1 MNTDSDTTPPPETT
15 PAPARKQAR
24 KAAPRRLAAPPAEAP
39 ANVTPMNEAAAH
51 ENRVAIAQREVEKA
65 QTAAAKQWAE
75 DVAFA
80 TSTGCPMP
88 PKKHPMQGDKTP
100 AFVDW
105 LHTYRLDEF
114 KKRFGVIRR
123 GKVPIIEAGMDGIDV
138 VTGYRETWIASRK
151 THLTEVEQ
159 TDTALSDGE
168 SWDA

>member
-1 MNTDSDTTPPPETT
+1 MSETQDTPTPETT
-15 PAPARKQAR
+15 LAPARKQAR
-24 KAAPRRLAAPPAEAP
+24 KAARKAAPPAPAEP
-39 ANVTPMNEAAAH
+39 SANVTPMSEAAAH

-123 GKVPIIEAGMDGIDV
+123 GKVPIIEADMNGIDQ

>member
-1 MNTDSDTTPPPETT
+1 MSDIEDTPTPEAT

-24 KAAPRRLAAPPAEAP
+24 KAATRKAAILVEPP

-65 QTAAAKQWAE
+65 QTVAAKQWA
-75 DVAFA
+75 DDCAFA
-80 TSTGCPMP
+80 TTTGCPQP
-88 PKKHPMQGDKTP
+88 PKKNPMQGDKTP

-123 GKVPIIEAGMDGIDV
+123 GKVPIIEPDMNGIDQ